1 MWTLCV
7 GDVLAIVLLLA
18 VLLFINVRVASFVFV
33 VFWPLVCFVVV
44 LSSLR
49 VGVVLYV
56 VVGCSVVLSCFSCCI
71 AVMVYLSCFV

>member
-56 VVGCSVVLSCFSCCI
+56 VLSSLHGSMQQMWQKQCSR
-71 AVMVYLSCFV
+71 